1 MLEKGLAGTVAFSVC
16 IYIFVFAR
24 TPHPCVRTGRV
35 LDKGLAGTVVE
46 IEKDGDTW
54 PAAPAWGAARI
65 DFGGDV
71 GEQWVSK
78 EQFQSLAGEV
88 LPERQVDDATAYVC
102 MHLCFCANV

>member
-1 MLEKGLAGTVAFSVC
+1 MEKGLAGTVA
-16 IYIFVFAR
+16 FVFAR